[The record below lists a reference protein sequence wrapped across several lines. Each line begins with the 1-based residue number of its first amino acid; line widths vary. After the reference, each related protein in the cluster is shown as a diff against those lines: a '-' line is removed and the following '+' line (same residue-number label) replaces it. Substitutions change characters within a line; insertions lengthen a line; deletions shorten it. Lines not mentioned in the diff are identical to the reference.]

1 MHPITGYALGAAAV
15 VGLSAAAGVCDPT
28 PANAARAL
36 DTTSQAHPVLPCP
49 TTGKAYLPPGA
60 LVCHWDADAA
70 IPGDRGER
78 HVSFDVVKQPRD
90 RHGRPTSPWNHGGGL
105 VLRDTQR
112 LTVADW
118 QAYARS
124 RHAEHLRHFTGDS
137 NTADGHH
144 RCWVI
149 ATPDT
154 AWLACRDGYRQTS

>member
-15 VGLSAAAGVCDPT
+15 VGLSVAAGVCDPT
-28 PANAARAL
+28 PAHAGPASVTVPA
-36 DTTSQAHPVLPCP
+36 CP
-49 TTGKAYLPPGA
+49 TEYSLPAGA
-60 LVCHWDADAA
+60 VVCHWNARTQ
-70 IPGDRGER
+70 GNHRG
-78 HVSFDVVKQPRD
+78 VSFDMVRQPYGH
-90 RHGRPTSPWNHGGGL
+90 HGAPVSPWFHGGGL
-105 VLRDTQR
+105 VLRDTER

-124 RHAEHLRHFTGDS
+124 RHAEHINRFTRMG
-137 NTADGHH
+137 NTMDGHH